1 MFLKLKQ
8 GLEIVLFQGLMLLDK
23 YQRLTRR
30 STITEFADLYTPFYK
45 YQRLTRRSTITLP
58 GLTVLTFDKYQ
69 RLTRRSTITG
79 RHMYSLDL

>member
-30 STITEFADLYTPFYK
+30 STITHRQYTESAGCK
-45 YQRLTRRSTITLP
+45 YQRLTRRSTITA
-58 GLTVLTFDKYQ
+58 D
-69 RLTRRSTITG
+69 
-79 RHMYSLDL
+79 D